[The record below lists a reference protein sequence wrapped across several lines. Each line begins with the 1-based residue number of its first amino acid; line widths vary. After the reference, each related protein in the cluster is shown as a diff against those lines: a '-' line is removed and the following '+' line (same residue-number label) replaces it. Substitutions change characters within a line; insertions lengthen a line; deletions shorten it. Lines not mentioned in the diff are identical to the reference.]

1 MTTKEAITD
10 KFKNLFRGDKVIWMV
25 VVFLALISMLVVY
38 TSSDSLAYREYNDDN
53 GRVLIKHLL
62 MLGFGLMALVI
73 AANINY
79 KRYSR
84 LLLILFWVSAPL
96 LLYTLL
102 FGKNL
107 NQASRVIGIAGITF
121 QSSDLAKLALVGFL
135 ARVLTLKRDQ
145 LTDIKELC
153 FSVIIPILL
162 VVGLIFPA
170 NFSTAAMLFATCIV
184 MMFLGK
190 VKLKFIFGFVGAI
203 AVVGVL
209 TIFILLKLNGDN
221 PQKNN
226 RSQTWVGRIERFIGK
241 GGDDDK
247 KNDEKDFQLT
257 QSKIAIAGGGVIGK
271 MPGKSTQR
279 TILPHPYSDFIYA
292 IILEEYGL
300 VGGCFVLLLYLIL
313 LYRAAL
319 VMIRAPQ
326 SFGAL
331 LAMGLA
337 FSLVMQAM
345 VNMGVAV
352 GLLPV
357 TGQPMPFVSRG
368 GTSLL
373 FTGISLGIII
383 SVTREIYKNDGND
396 TEIEVAE
403 STEADS

>member
-1 MTTKEAITD
+1 MIAKEAID
-10 KFKNLFRGDKVIWMV
+10 LKIKNLFRGDKVIWMI
-25 VVFLALISMLVVY
+25 VVFLTLISMLVVY
-38 TSSDSLAYREYNDDN
+38 TSSDTLAYREYNDDN
-53 GRVLIKHLL
+53 GRVLMKHLM
-62 MLGFGLMALVI
+62 MLGLGLVALVI

-79 KRYSR
+79 RYYSR
-84 LLLILFWVSAPL
+84 LLLLLFWVSVPL
-96 LLYTLL
+96 LLYTLF

-135 ARVLTLKRDQ
+135 ARVLTLKREQ
-145 LTDIKELC
+145 LADVKELIL
-153 FSVIIPILL
+153 SVIVPILL

-190 VKLKFIFGFVGAI
+190 VKMKYLFGFVGTIALVGGLAI
-203 AVVGVL
+203 L
-209 TIFILLKLNGDN
+209 ILLHVTGDN

-226 RSQTWVGRIERFIGK
+226 RSQTWVNRIERFVGK
-241 GGDDDK
+241 GEES

-257 QSKIAIAGGGVIGK
+257 QSKIAIAGGGVVGK

-300 VGGCFVLLLYLIL
+300 LGGVFVLLLYLIL
-313 LYRAAL
+313 MFRAVRIML
-319 VMIRAPQ
+319 RAPQ

-373 FTGISLGIII
+373 FTGISIGIII
-383 SVTREIYKNDGND
+383 SITREIQKNDGND
-396 TEIEVAE
+396 TEFEVAE

>member
-62 MLGFGLMALVI
+62 MLGFGLVALVI

-190 VKLKFIFGFVGAI
+190 VKLKYIFGFVGAI